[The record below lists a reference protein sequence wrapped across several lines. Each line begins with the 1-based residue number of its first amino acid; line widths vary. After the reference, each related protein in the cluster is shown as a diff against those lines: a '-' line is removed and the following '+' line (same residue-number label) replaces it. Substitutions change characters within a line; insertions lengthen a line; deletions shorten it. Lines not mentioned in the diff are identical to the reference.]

1 LDIRSRLSPLV
12 AYFSRIAL
20 GATTLLEQQVG
31 AGVRP
36 ALDAL
41 SKITEELGR
50 SKQAIKAYDRIAG
63 CQHTPERSCK
73 AQGVTPPDQ
82 CEWSKGHASA
92 PL

>member
-50 SKQAIKAYDRIAG
+50 SKQAIAAYDWG
-63 CQHTPERSCK
+63 L
-73 AQGVTPPDQ
+73 
-82 CEWSKGHASA
+82 ASSIE
-92 PL
+92 LQLQIFSENLWDFEFY